1 MQAEG
6 KSRCIL
12 ILAGVDAQVLLD
24 PLEEELPLPMRL
36 QVGDD
41 KSAVATRSLG
51 QEDEETAVIRHRRNG
66 PSGALLGNAWTAS
79 QSGQDDGMVALAF
92 ACLFLSRSSTGRSSS
107 IREE

>member
-1 MQAEG
+1 MSSFLRMQAEG

-24 PLEEELPLPMRL
+24 PLEEQLHLPMRL

-51 QEDEETAVIRHRRNG
+51 QEETKKRQYSASEERT
-66 PSGALLGNAWTAS
+66 L
-79 QSGQDDGMVALAF
+79 
-92 ACLFLSRSSTGRSSS
+92 RSAAG
-107 IREE
+107 